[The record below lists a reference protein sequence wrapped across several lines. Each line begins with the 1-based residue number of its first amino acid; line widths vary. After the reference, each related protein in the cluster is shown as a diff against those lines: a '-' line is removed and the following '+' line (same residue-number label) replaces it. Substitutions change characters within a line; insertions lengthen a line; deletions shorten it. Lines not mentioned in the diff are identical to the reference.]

1 MSVKTGSVKTGSVK
15 SGSVKSG
22 SVKTRSAKAEQLQ
35 TNEIDWRAQIEAN
48 LNRASAQR
56 VRALFSEINPHLVGD
71 KLFEGRWSDIRKDA
85 AVLVPIIPRVQ
96 GYTVLLTVRSSDMP
110 SHAGQISFPGG
121 KTHPEDRDSTATALR
136 EAHEE
141 VNILP
146 SAVDVIG
153 ALGVH
158 KGGLGFSVTP
168 IVGLVDPQTDFQPCP
183 REVAEIFEVPLSFVA
198 DLGNHVT
205 EQREHKGV
213 RYNMFAAPYDRFH
226 IWGLTAGI
234 LRTLA
239 ETLQDDGP
247 SS

>member
-1 MSVKTGSVKTGSVK
+1 MSAM
-15 SGSVKSG
+15 
-22 SVKTRSAKAEQLQ
+22 SAKHDA
-35 TNEIDWRAQIEAN
+35 NGADWRARIEAN

-71 KLFEGRWSDIRKDA
+71 KLFESRWSDIRKDA
-85 AVLVPIIPRVQ
+85 AVLVPLIPRPEGVN
-96 GYTVLLTVRSSDMP
+96 VLLTVRSSDMP

-121 KTHPEDRDSTATALR
+121 KAHPEDKDSIATALR

-141 VNILP
+141 VNIAPEL
-146 SAVDVIG
+146 VDVVG

-168 IVGLVDPQTDFQPCP
+168 IVGVVDPQAELQPCP
-183 REVAEIFEVPLSFVA
+183 REVAEIFEVPIDFVA
-198 DLGNHVT
+198 DLGNHIT

-213 RYNMFAAPYDRFH
+213 TYNMFAAPFERFH

-239 ETLQDDGP
+239 ETLQDSEP
-247 SS
+247 LR